1 MKPHEAT
8 TSAIEISVVL
18 RMRQAR
24 RGVIIK
30 GVDSSRR
37 LLMVLTGLNSDILQK
52 LQEAFRYFS
61 ITNLC
66 FVQTAL
72 CRLCTG

>member
-30 GVDSSRR
+30 GVDSCRR
-37 LLMVLTGLNSDILQK
+37 LLMVLTGLNSDI
-52 LQEAFRYFS
+52 FS
-61 ITNLC
+61 KIARGISL
-66 FVQTAL
+66 FQHH
-72 CRLCTG
+72 